1 MGNPEWYYR
10 VMPQS
15 TDGDELR
22 AKLAGYELVNA
33 MQWDEV
39 RAMSAGEKLRTISQ
53 LMSAASLFDMSRREH
68 GDQLVIEIWQR
79 LRHAHGC
86 R

>member
-22 AKLAGYELVNA
+22 ARLAGYELVNA

-53 LMSAASLFDMSRREH
+53 LMSAASLFDISP
-68 GDQLVIEIWQR
+68 
-79 LRHAHGC
+79 
-86 R
+86 